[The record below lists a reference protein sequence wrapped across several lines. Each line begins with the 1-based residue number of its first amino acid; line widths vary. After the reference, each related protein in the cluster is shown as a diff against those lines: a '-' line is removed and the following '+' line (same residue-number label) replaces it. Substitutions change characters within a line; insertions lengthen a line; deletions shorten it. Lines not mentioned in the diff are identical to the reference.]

1 MSTPTRPQPTRRVRP
16 RIAYV
21 AASMAA
27 VFGLGGNAA
36 FAQAT
41 GAQANSTDNTAGAA
55 GNTSTSDNS
64 STTATGTTSRTDS
77 PTGRDA
83 TRNRSRTGSSTGSST
98 GTSGDYVPRSGSS
111 SHRDQNGNVIK
122 DRSTGGSPAG
132 RERPPNE
139 NQ

>member
-1 MSTPTRPQPTRRVRP
+1 MSTPTRPHPTRRARP

-41 GAQANSTDNTAGAA
+41 GAQANSTDNTAGAT
-55 GNTSTSDNS
+55 GTSSTSG

-77 PTGRDA
+77 PTGRAA
-83 TRNRSRTGSSTGSST
+83 TRNRSRTGTSSGSGSST

-111 SHRDQNGNVIK
+111 SHRDQHGNVIK

-132 RERPPNE
+132 RERPPEE

>member
-1 MSTPTRPQPTRRVRP
+1 MSTPTRPHPNRRARQ

-41 GAQANSTDNTAGAA
+41 GAQANSTDNTAGTA
-55 GNTSTSDNS
+55 GSSGDS

-83 TRNRSRTGSSTGSST
+83 TRNRSRTGTSST

>member
-1 MSTPTRPQPTRRVRP
+1 MSTPTRPHPTRRARP

-41 GAQANSTDNTAGAA
+41 GAQANSTDNTAGATD
-55 GNTSTSDNS
+55 TS
-64 STTATGTTSRTDS
+64 GTTSRTDS

-83 TRNRSRTGSSTGSST
+83 TRNRSHSGTSSGGST

-132 RERPPNE
+132 RERPPEE

>member
-83 TRNRSRTGSSTGSST
+83 TRNHSQSGTST

-132 RERPPNE
+132 RERPPE
-139 NQ
+139 EKQ